1 MRIAQVS
8 PLTESV
14 PPRTYG
20 GTERVVHVLTEEL
33 VRQGHEVT
41 LYASGDSTTSARLV
55 AVREHSLR
63 LDAGA
68 EDAAAHHLRAVER
81 VAADASGHDVIHWHL
96 DGLQFPTMR
105 RSPTPCVTTMHGRMD
120 LPELVPLFRE
130 FREAALVSISDAQRE
145 PLPWLNW
152 RATIHHGLPMGEI
165 VPRHGSG
172 GYLAFL
178 GRISPEKRADRAIE
192 IARRSGM
199 PLRIAAKV
207 DRLDEDYFADRIEPL
222 LGADGVEYIGEI
234 GEDGKDEFLGN
245 AAALL
250 FPIDWPEPFGLVM
263 VEAMA
268 RGTPVLAFRHG
279 SVPEVV
285 EPGVTGSVV
294 ASVDEA
300 VDAIPGLL
308 ELSRAGVRTGVERRF
323 GAERMAQAYIEVYRR
338 LGAGRRDDSRASR
351 VTPALPVSDWP
362 THDRPASF
370 EPEDPVQLG

>member
-1 MRIAQVS
+1 
-8 PLTESV
+8 
-14 PPRTYG
+14 
-20 GTERVVHVLTEEL
+20 
-33 VRQGHEVT
+33 
-41 LYASGDSTTSARLV
+41 
-55 AVREHSLR
+55 
-63 LDAGA
+63 
-68 EDAAAHHLRAVER
+68 
-81 VAADASGHDVIHWHL
+81 
-96 DGLQFPTMR
+96 MR

-130 FREAALVSISDAQRE
+130 FREAALVSVSDAQRE

-152 RATIHHGLPMGEI
+152 RATIHHGLQMGAI

-207 DRLDEDYFADRIEPL
+207 DRVDQDYFAERIEPL
-222 LGADGVEYIGEI
+222 LASDGVEYIGEI

-294 ASVDEA
+294 ESVDEA

-308 ELSRAGVRTGVERRF
+308 ELSRAGVRAGVERRF
-323 GAERMAQAYIEVYRR
+323 GVERMAQAYIEVYRR

-362 THDRPASF
+362 PHDRPASF
-370 EPEDPVQLG
+370 EPGEPVQFG